1 MCSPRLFAPRGCF
14 VIQTPNPT
22 KQKSTTQAYLLFQDS
37 GGNLKRQPVASF
49 LTNCRE
55 WERLLESTFSHRV
68 FKTQELDTVVRQQ
81 QRIKKEPLSKS
92 LPRAICLI
100 FSWHAAPLPKCPAVF
115 SPPVPA
121 GSHGSTFPQAPSLY
135 SHCSLFLA
143 RVFHCPSGKHIL
155 IKTNTMSAPFT
166 EDSWLLETQRPLP
179 PVCSPSPHRS
189 TCNSS
194 AYRSASPT
202 DCKTLWAGTVSS
214 SSSYAQT

>member
-1 MCSPRLFAPRGCF
+1 M
-14 VIQTPNPT
+14 
-22 KQKSTTQAYLLFQDS
+22 
-37 GGNLKRQPVASF
+37 
-49 LTNCRE
+49 
-55 WERLLESTFSHRV
+55 
-68 FKTQELDTVVRQQ
+68 VRQQ

-92 LPRAICLI
+92 LTRAICLI

-179 PVCSPSPHRS
+179 PVCSPSRHRS

-194 AYRSASPT
+194 AYRSASPYRLQNPVGRNRVIFIFVCS
-202 DCKTLWAGTVSS
+202 DL
-214 SSSYAQT
+214 AQYLVRQKSFINVN